1 MYRVEYHRLRFLVV
15 DDNTYMRRIVKT
27 LLHGFGAR
35 EVFEAEDGAAAL
47 DAFASH
53 YPDIVFTD
61 WEMPLINGIDM
72 TKLMR
77 CSDNSVNP
85 YVPIIMVTVHSER
98 HRVVEARDAGV
109 TEFLVKPL
117 SAQTIHQRI
126 LSVVAHPR
134 SFIRTATYF
143 GPDRRRTKATEY
155 YGPERRKANGGGE
168 VIAPRKMAAG
178 LVQER

>member
-1 MYRVEYHRLRFLVV
+1 MYRVEYQRLRFLVV

-35 EVFEAEDGAAAL
+35 EVFEAEDGASAL

-85 YVPIIMVTVHSER
+85 FVPIIMVTVHSER
-98 HRVVEARDAGV
+98 HRVIEARDAGI

-117 SAQTIHQRI
+117 SAQALHQRVLNVI
-126 LSVVAHPR
+126 AHPR
-134 SFIRTATYF
+134 PFIRTQTFF
-143 GPDRRRTKATEY
+143 GPDRRRTKAVEY
-155 YGPERRKANGGGE
+155 NGPERRKGEGGE
-168 VIAPRKMAAG
+168 VIAPRKLTAG
-178 LVQER
+178 IANS

>member
-1 MYRVEYHRLRFLVV
+1 MFRVEYQRLRFLVV
-15 DDNTYMRRIVKT
+15 DDNTYMRRILKT

-35 EVFEAEDGAAAL
+35 EVFEAEDGASAL

-85 YVPIIMVTVHSER
+85 FVPIIMVSVHSER
-98 HRVVEARDAGV
+98 HRVLEARDAGV

-117 SAQTIHQRI
+117 SATALHQRI
-126 LSVVAHPR
+126 LGVVAHPR
-134 SFIRTATYF
+134 AFIKTSSFLGPTA
-143 GPDRRRTKATEY
+143 A
-155 YGPERRKANGGGE
+155 
-168 VIAPRKMAAG
+168 APRPVNTPAPNAA
-178 LVQER
+178 RAKRARSSRRSRS

>member
-1 MYRVEYHRLRFLVV
+1 MFRVEYSRLRFLVV
-15 DDNTYMRRIVKT
+15 DDNTYMRRILKT

-35 EVFEAEDGAAAL
+35 EVFEAEDGASAL

-85 YVPIIMVTVHSER
+85 FVPIIMVSVHSER
-98 HRVVEARDAGV
+98 HRVIEARDAGV

-117 SAQTIHQRI
+117 SATALHQRI
-126 LSVVAHPR
+126 LGVVAHPR
-134 SFIRTATYF
+134 PFIKTASYF
-143 GPDRRRTKATEY
+143 GPDRRRTKAAEY
-155 YGPERRKANGGGE
+155 TGPERRKGEEESQIIPAKPVLVSYSNG
-168 VIAPRKMAAG
+168 
-178 LVQER
+178 

>member
-1 MYRVEYHRLRFLVV
+1 MFRVEYQRLRFLVV
-15 DDNTYMRRIVKT
+15 DDNTYMRRILKT

-35 EVFEAEDGAAAL
+35 EVFEAEDGASAL

-85 YVPIIMVTVHSER
+85 FVPIIMVSVHSER
-98 HRVVEARDAGV
+98 HRVLEARDAGV

-117 SAQTIHQRI
+117 SATALHQRI
-126 LSVVAHPR
+126 LGVVAHPR
-134 SFIRTATYF
+134 SFIKTASFF
-143 GPDRRRTKATEY
+143 GPDRRRTKVGEY
-155 YGPERRKANGGGE
+155 TGPERRKGEEGE
-168 VIAPRKMAAG
+168 VFPPKPV
-178 LVQER
+178 LVSHSNG

>member
-1 MYRVEYHRLRFLVV
+1 MFRVEYSRLRFLVV
-15 DDNTYMRRIVKT
+15 DDNTYMRRILKT

-35 EVFEAEDGAAAL
+35 EVFEAEDGASAL

-85 YVPIIMVTVHSER
+85 FVPIIMVSVHSER
-98 HRVVEARDAGV
+98 HRVIEARDAGV

-117 SAQTIHQRI
+117 SATALHQRI
-126 LSVVAHPR
+126 LGVVAHPR
-134 SFIRTATYF
+134 PFIKTSSFF
-143 GPDRRRTKATEY
+143 GPDRRRTKVGEY
-155 YGPERRKANGGGE
+155 SGPERRKGE
-168 VIAPRKMAAG
+168 EESQVIAPKPV
-178 LVQER
+178 LVSYSNG

>member
-1 MYRVEYHRLRFLVV
+1 MFRVEYQRLRFLVV
-15 DDNTYMRRIVKT
+15 DDNTYMRRILKT

-35 EVFEAEDGAAAL
+35 EVFEAEDGASAL

-85 YVPIIMVTVHSER
+85 FVPIIMVSVHSER
-98 HRVVEARDAGV
+98 HRVLEARDAGV
-109 TEFLVKPL
+109 TEILVKPL
-117 SAQTIHQRI
+117 SATALHQRI
-126 LSVVAHPR
+126 LGVVAHPR
-134 SFIRTATYF
+134 AFIKTSSFF
-143 GPDRRRTKATEY
+143 GPDRRRTKAGEY
-155 YGPERRKANGGGE
+155 TGPERRKGEEGE
-168 VIAPRKMAAG
+168 VFPPKPV
-178 LVQER
+178 LVSHSHG

>member
-1 MYRVEYHRLRFLVV
+1 MFRVEYQRLRFLVV
-15 DDNTYMRRIVKT
+15 DDNTYMRRILKT

-35 EVFEAEDGAAAL
+35 EVFEAEDGASAL

-85 YVPIIMVTVHSER
+85 FVPIIMVSVHSER
-98 HRVVEARDAGV
+98 HRVLEARDAGV

-117 SAQTIHQRI
+117 SATALHQRI
-126 LSVVAHPR
+126 LGVVAHPR
-134 SFIRTATYF
+134 AFIKTSSFF
-143 GPDRRRTKATEY
+143 GPDRRRTKAGEY
-155 YGPERRKANGGGE
+155 TGPERRKGEEGE
-168 VIAPRKMAAG
+168 VFPPKPV
-178 LVQER
+178 LVSHSHG

>member
-1 MYRVEYHRLRFLVV
+1 MFRVEYSRLRFLVV
-15 DDNTYMRRIVKT
+15 DDNTYMRRILKT

-35 EVFEAEDGAAAL
+35 EVFEAEDGASAL

-85 YVPIIMVTVHSER
+85 FVPIIMVSVHSER
-98 HRVVEARDAGV
+98 HRVIEARDAGV

-117 SAQTIHQRI
+117 SATALHQRI
-126 LSVVAHPR
+126 LGVVAHPR
-134 SFIRTATYF
+134 PFIKTATFF
-143 GPDRRRTKATEY
+143 GPDRRRTKVGEY
-155 YGPERRKANGGGE
+155 TGPERRKGE
-168 VIAPRKMAAG
+168 EESQVIAPKPV
-178 LVQER
+178 LVSYSNG

>member
-1 MYRVEYHRLRFLVV
+1 MYRVEYQRLRFLVV

-85 YVPIIMVTVHSER
+85 FVPIIMVTVHSER
-98 HRVVEARDAGV
+98 HRVLEARDAGV

-117 SAQTIHQRI
+117 SAFALHQRI
-126 LSVVAHPR
+126 VSVVAHPR
-134 SFIRTATYF
+134 PFIRTATFF
-143 GPDRRRTKATEY
+143 GPDRRRTKAAEY
-155 YGPERRKANGGGE
+155 TGPERRKGGGGE
-168 VIAPRKMAAG
+168 LIAPRKLSAG
-178 LVQER
+178 FVSE

>member
-1 MYRVEYHRLRFLVV
+1 MFRVEYSRLRFLVV
-15 DDNTYMRRIVKT
+15 DDNTYMRRILKT

-35 EVFEAEDGAAAL
+35 EVFEAEDGASAL

-85 YVPIIMVTVHSER
+85 FVPIIMVSVHSER
-98 HRVVEARDAGV
+98 HRVIEARDAGV

-117 SAQTIHQRI
+117 SATALHQRI
-126 LSVVAHPR
+126 LGVVAHPR
-134 SFIRTATYF
+134 PFIKTASFF
-143 GPDRRRTKATEY
+143 GPDRRRTKVGEY
-155 YGPERRKANGGGE
+155 SGPERRKGE
-168 VIAPRKMAAG
+168 EESQVIAPKPV
-178 LVQER
+178 LVSYSNG

>member
-1 MYRVEYHRLRFLVV
+1 MFRVEYQRLRFLVV
-15 DDNTYMRRIVKT
+15 DDNTYMRRILKT

-35 EVFEAEDGAAAL
+35 EVFEAEDGASAL

-85 YVPIIMVTVHSER
+85 FVPIIMVSVHSER
-98 HRVVEARDAGV
+98 HRVLEARDAGV

-117 SAQTIHQRI
+117 SATALHQRI
-126 LSVVAHPR
+126 LGVVANPR
-134 SFIRTATYF
+134 AFIKTSSFF
-143 GPDRRRTKATEY
+143 GPDRRRTKAGEFT
-155 YGPERRKANGGGE
+155 GPERRKGEEGE
-168 VIAPRKMAAG
+168 VFPPKPV
-178 LVQER
+178 LVSHSHG

>member
-1 MYRVEYHRLRFLVV
+1 MFRVEYHRLRFLVV
-15 DDNTYMRRIVKT
+15 DDNTYMRRIIKT

-35 EVFEAEDGAAAL
+35 EVFELEDGASAL

-53 YPDIVFTD
+53 VPDIVFTD

-77 CSDNSVNP
+77 ASDNSVNP

-98 HRVVEARDAGV
+98 HRVLEARDAGV

-117 SAQTIHQRI
+117 SARIVHQRV
-126 LSVVAHPR
+126 LSVIANPR
-134 SFIRTATYF
+134 PFIRTDSFF
-143 GPDRRRTKATEY
+143 GPDRRRTKAAVNY
-155 YGPERRKANGGGE
+155 DGPERRSGETGQMIAARRLVGGVVDE
-168 VIAPRKMAAG
+168 A
-178 LVQER
+178 

>member
-1 MYRVEYHRLRFLVV
+1 MFRVEYHRLRFLVV
-15 DDNTYMRRIVKT
+15 DDNTYMRRIIKT

-35 EVFEAEDGAAAL
+35 EVFESEDGASAL

-53 YPDIVFTD
+53 VPDIVFTD

-77 CSDNSVNP
+77 HRTIPSIR

-98 HRVVEARDAGV
+98 HRVLEARDAGV

-117 SAQTIHQRI
+117 SARIVHQRV
-126 LSVVAHPR
+126 LSVIANPR
-134 SFIRTATYF
+134 PFIRTDNFF
-143 GPDRRRTKATEY
+143 GPDRRRTKALNY
-155 YGPERRKANGGGE
+155 DGPERRSGETGQMIAARRLVGGVVDE
-168 VIAPRKMAAG
+168 A
-178 LVQER
+178 